1 MRNYKKQLLKY
12 LFIVYITL
20 CFWGMVLSI
29 IHLEEVCTLEKPEDR
44 SNLQE

>member
-1 MRNYKKQLLKY
+1 MQGYKKKVLKF

-20 CFWGMVLSI
+20 CFWGVILSI
-29 IHLEEVCTLEKPEDR
+29 IELEELCTLEKPEDR